1 MVSIFSVF
9 SKYILTFL
17 IAVYSI
23 QCFSVF
29 RHREEKE
36 RDGIYLWQNIAMSL
50 IYLISFLTLYLNTG
64 DTDLLKFYSL
74 TQLIL
79 WALILLYRFMYPEA
93 SKLLVNNMCM
103 LMSIGFVILA
113 RLNFAK
119 AKKQFIVA
127 LISIG
132 MAIVIPYILKKFKR
146 LRRFYILLA
155 ATGIGAL
162 VFVLVF
168 STAINGSKLNIK
180 IGGVSFQASEFVKII
195 FVFSMA
201 GILTCMKSKYRVLT
215 ATIVAGI
222 HVLLLVASKDLGSAI
237 IFFIVYVIMLFVA
250 TGNLLYFIGGLLGAA
265 VSSAA
270 GFELFSHVRVRVEA
284 WRDPLSNID
293 NSGYQI
299 AQSLFAIGTGGFTGL
314 GLTGGAPERIPVVE
328 ADFIF
333 AAISEE
339 FGVLFGIC
347 LILICVSCFV
357 MFMNIAMR
365 FNDMF
370 YKLVAVGL
378 AATYGFQVFLTIG
391 GVTKFIP
398 LTGVTLPLVSYG
410 SNSIM
415 VSLIMFSVI
424 QGLYISVRSSND
436 SNEGSEV

>member
-1 MVSIFSVF
+1 MGTIASVF
-9 SKYILTFL
+9 SKYILTAL
-17 IAVYSI
+17 MAVYTF

-29 RHREEKE
+29 RFPGEKE
-36 RDGIYLWQNIAMSL
+36 RDGIYIRQDVAMSL
-50 IYLISFLTLYLNTG
+50 IYLISFLTLFFKSG
-64 DTDLLKFYSL
+64 DEDLLKFYSL
-74 TQLIL
+74 TQIIL
-79 WALILLYRFMYPEA
+79 WAVIMLYRYLYPEA
-93 SKLLVNNMCM
+93 NKLLVNNMCM
-103 LMSIGFVILA
+103 LMSIGFIILA

-132 MAIVIPYILKKFKR
+132 MAVVIPYILKKFKR
-146 LRRFYILLA
+146 LRRFYVLLA
-155 ATGIGAL
+155 IAGIAAL
-162 VFVLVF
+162 VLVLVF

-201 GILTCMKSKYRVLT
+201 GMLTCMKSKYRVIIAT
-215 ATIVAGI
+215 AAAAV

-237 IFFIVYVIMLFVA
+237 IFFMVYVIMLFVA
-250 TGNLLYFIGGLLGAA
+250 TGNLLYFVGGLMGAA
-265 VSSAA
+265 VSSVI
-270 GFELFSHVRVRVEA
+270 GYRLFSHVRVRVEA
-284 WRDPLSNID
+284 WKDPLGNID

-299 AQSLFAIGTGGFTGL
+299 AQSLFAIGTGGLTGM
-314 GLTGGAPERIPVVE
+314 GLTQGAPERIPVVE

-378 AATYGFQVFLTIG
+378 AVTYGFQVFLTVG

-415 VSLIMFSVI
+415 GSLIMFSVI
-424 QGLYISVRSSND
+424 QGLYISVRSSNL
-436 SNEGSEV
+436 SS

>member
-1 MVSIFSVF
+1 MITIFLTL
-9 SKYILTFL
+9 SKYILIL
-17 IAVYSI
+17 LMAVYAI

-29 RHREEKE
+29 RHNDEKE
-36 RDGIYLWQNIAMSL
+36 RDGIYIRQDVDMSL
-50 IYLISFLTLYLNTG
+50 IYLLSFMILYVKTG
-64 DTDLLKFYSL
+64 NHILLQFYAL
-74 TQLIL
+74 TQIIL

-113 RLNFAK
+113 RLNYEK

-155 ATGIGAL
+155 AAGIIAL
-162 VFVLVF
+162 STVLFF
-168 STAINGSKLNIK
+168 STTVNGSKLNLR

-195 FVFSMA
+195 FVFAMA
-201 GILTCMKSKYRVLT
+201 GMLTCMNEKYRIPAATVT
-215 ATIVAGI
+215 AGL
-222 HVLLLVASKDLGSAI
+222 HVILLVASKDLGGAI
-237 IFFIVYVIMLFVA
+237 IFFIVYVIMLFVS
-250 TGNLLYFIGGLLGAA
+250 TGKLSYFLIGLAG
-265 VSSAA
+265 SALCSVI
-270 GFELFSHVRVRVEA
+270 GYTMFSHVRVRVTA
-284 WRDPLSNID
+284 FLNPLSNIEG
-293 NSGYQI
+293 SGYQI
-299 AQSLFAIGTGGFTGL
+299 AQSLFAIGTGGFAGMGL
-314 GLTGGAPERIPVVE
+314 MDGAPYRIPVVE

-339 FGVLFGIC
+339 FGIIFGIC
-347 LILICVSCFV
+347 LLLVCVSCFI

-365 FNDMF
+365 FNDRF

-378 AATYGFQVFLTIG
+378 ATTYGFQVLLTVG

-424 QGLYISVRSSND
+424 QGLYVSVRSSN
-436 SNEGSEV
+436 ELK

>member
-1 MVSIFSVF
+1 MNIIFGVL
-9 SKYILTFL
+9 SKYILTIL
-17 IAVYSI
+17 MVIYTVE
-23 QCFSVF
+23 CFSVF
-29 RHREEKE
+29 RYPDEKE
-36 RDGIYLWQNIAMSL
+36 RNGIYIRQDIAMSL
-50 IYLISFLTLYLNTG
+50 IYFISFLTLFINTG
-64 DTDLLKFYSL
+64 DIVLLKFYVL

-79 WALILLYRFMYPEA
+79 WAVILLYRYMYPEA

-103 LMSIGFVILA
+103 LMSVGFVILA
-113 RLNFAK
+113 RLNYGK

-146 LRRFYILLA
+146 LRRFYFLLA
-155 ATGIGAL
+155 VAGIAAL
-162 VFVLVF
+162 LFVLIF

-201 GILTCMKSKYRVLT
+201 GMLTCLKSKYRLLF
-215 ATIVAGI
+215 ATITAGL

-237 IFFIVYVIMLFVA
+237 IFFIVYIIMVYVA
-250 TGNLLYFIGGLLGAA
+250 TGKLMIFLTGLAGAA
-265 VSSAA
+265 ISSVI
-270 GFELFSHVRVRVEA
+270 GYMIFSHVRVRVEA
-284 WRDPLSNID
+284 WRDPLGNID

-299 AQSLFAIGTGGFTGL
+299 AQSLFAIGTGGFSGMGL
-314 GLTGGAPERIPVVE
+314 MQGAPERIPVVE
-328 ADFIF
+328 ADLIF
-333 AAISEE
+333 SALSEE

-347 LILICVSCFV
+347 LILVCVSCFI

-365 FNDMF
+365 FNDVF

-378 AATYGFQVFLTIG
+378 AATYGFQVFLTVG

-424 QGLYISVRSSND
+424 QGLYISVRASN
-436 SNEGSEV
+436 SQTQ